1 MISRNSFASL
11 LVACVLAAG
20 FQRVAPVADAASVGP
35 HLLKVGESGTNN
47 VIEIK
52 GRGRGRSPRLYV
64 PIVPYIA
71 YDYPY
76 YYSRGHYPTSIGRGY
91 VYYGYPYSHYVSIY
105 NARHGGQCSDG
116 SRRCLAKWG
125 RNRGPASPRRRPY

>member
-20 FQRVAPVADAASVGP
+20 IHGSVPRANAASVGLQ
-35 HLLKVGESGTNN
+35 LLKAGESARNN

-52 GRGRGRSPRLYV
+52 GRGRGPGPYL

-76 YYSRGHYPTSIGRGY
+76 YYSRGHYPTSIGHGY
-91 VYYGYPYSHYVSIY
+91 VYYGRPYS
-105 NARHGGQCSDG
+105 
-116 SRRCLAKWG
+116 
-125 RNRGPASPRRRPY
+125 

>member
-1 MISRNSFASL
+1 MTSRKLFASL

-20 FQRVAPVADAASVGP
+20 IHGSVPRANAASVGL
-35 HLLKVGESGTNN
+35 HFLKAGESARNN

-52 GRGRGRSPRLYV
+52 GRGRGRGPGPYL

-76 YYSRGHYPTSIGRGY
+76 YYSRGHYPTSIGPGY
-91 VYYGYPYSHYVSIY
+91 LYYGRPYSYYVRSY
-105 NARHGGQCSDG
+105 NARHGRRCSNG

-125 RNRGPASPRRRPY
+125 RDRTSGSPRRRPY